1 MSGKVVLATAP
12 TVSQR
17 TAEETLALEYLAAV
31 LRRARYEVVIVD
43 AWLRGIGCREA
54 VNLMYKNGNPS
65 VICVSCYR
73 SNLDQASDMLRDVM
87 GRSKNVHALC
97 GGYGPTF
104 HDVEFLKAG
113 FDIAVRGEAEPIIAD
128 LIRAVLS
135 GGRLADISGISFLQ
149 DGEVFR
155 TKRTNPVTELDSIPF
170 PERDEMPYVAGRKNP
185 VHICT
190 SRGCNGNCTFCSVAA
205 FNRGIPGR
213 RWRGRTIGN
222 IVEEIRSIH
231 ERYGATHFKFVDDS
245 FIEPP
250 RDEKWMRDFADAI
263 RRAGLDIRFRTQV
276 RADRLTE
283 PIVRELKSCG
293 WFATNVGVENFSN
306 SALSR
311 MGKPARVDDNVRA
324 IELLRKHDVY
334 AQIGLIMFDDSTTM
348 RELVENCQ
356 ALCRHSWV
364 VIKGVFTEMF
374 AAEGTTFTSR
384 LESADLLSGGNANQN
399 YSYQVQDPLARRVHM
414 MLKSWHKAHALL
426 YDQVID
432 PITAPKVMSDAG
444 YKEVHRLCT
453 ELLELDTRFFVKA
466 ISQVANVA
474 SSDEAFAELEIRSTA
489 GTYAGIRERIDS
501 IYGKEGLVYDGKFNP
516 FLV

>member
-1 MSGKVVLATAP
+1 MSEKVVLATAP

-31 LRRARYEVVIVD
+31 LRKVGYEVVVID
-43 AWLRGIGCREA
+43 AWLRGMGCREA
-54 VNLMYKNGNPS
+54 VDLMYRNGNPS

-73 SNLDQASDMLRDVM
+73 SNLDQASDMLMDARS
-87 GRSKNVHALC
+87 RSKNVTAIC
-97 GGYGPTF
+97 GGFGPTF
-104 HDVEFLKAG
+104 HDVEFMKAG
-113 FDIAVRGEAEPIIAD
+113 FDIAVRGEAESIIAN

-135 GGRLADISGISFLQ
+135 GGRLANIPGISFIQ

-155 TKRTNPVTELDSIPF
+155 TKRTNPVIKLDSIPF
-170 PERDEMPYVAGRKNP
+170 PERDEMPYVVGRKNP

-190 SRGCNGNCTFCSVAA
+190 SRGCSGNCTFCSVAA
-205 FNRGIPGR
+205 FNRGVTGK

-222 IVEEIRSIH
+222 IVEEISSIH
-231 ERYGATHFKFVDDS
+231 EKYGTTHFKFVDDS

-250 RDEKWMRDFADAI
+250 RGERWARDFADAI
-263 RRAGLDIRFRTQV
+263 KRAGLDIRFRTQV

-334 AQIGLIMFDDSTTM
+334 TQIGLIMFDDSTTM
-348 RELVENCQ
+348 RELVDNYQ
-356 ALCRHSWV
+356 ALCRHSGV
-364 VIKGVFTEMF
+364 VTKGVFTEMF

-384 LESADLLSGGNANQN
+384 LKGANLSSGGNANQN
-399 YSYQVQDPLARRVHM
+399 YSYQVRDPSARRVYM
-414 MLKSWHKAHALL
+414 MLKSWHKSHSLL

-432 PITAPKVMSDAG
+432 PITAPKVMSDDG
-444 YKEVHRLCT
+444 YMGIHRLCM
-453 ELLELDTRFFVKA
+453 ELLELDTHFFGKT
-466 ISQVANVA
+466 ISQVANIA
-474 SSDEAFAELEIRSTA
+474 SSDEAFAESEISSIASTC
-489 GTYAGIRERIDS
+489 AGIRERING
-501 IYGKEGLVYDGKFNP
+501 IYGKEGLVYDGMFNP